1 MPRSQLASTPIDPT
15 SDVTY
20 RSSVRMP
27 EIDLLTAVLEE
38 ALHCVRETDRDLSH
52 GSAREAYDWFDSER
66 RDSPFSFLSVCDF
79 LGIDAGALRQRLG
92 LAQRSAFPATSPMRQ
107 EAV

>member
-66 RDSPFSFLSVCDF
+66 RDSPFSFLSLCDF
-79 LGIDAGALRQRLG
+79 LSIDAGALRERLG
-92 LAQRSAFPATSPMRQ
+92 LAQTAVSPATPAMQ
-107 EAV
+107 HDAV